1 MPSFSRALLGFLVVA
16 NGNYLAGQQRRPVVR
31 KGTVEVVAAI
41 VGGEM
46 QIRPI
51 PLLSL
56 EVWRGAETARTSLRT
71 GLDGHATA
79 TLPAGDY
86 HLRTAQTPSIGGK
99 RYQWVTDVHVSADKV
114 AHVELTNANAQID
127 STLVA
132 TATTARSI
140 APEIALYDRLKS
152 GVLQV
157 RADLSSGTGFIID
170 TLGGV
175 VITNAHVLSNAEQ
188 VSVVLQTGIRV
199 PAVVLVK
206 NNDRS
211 EEHTSELQSHHDLVC
226 RL

>member
-1 MPSFSRALLGFLVVA
+1 MSSLSRALLGFLVVA
-16 NGNYLAGQQRRPVVR
+16 NAHHLAGQQRRPVVR

-41 VGGEM
+41 VGDEM
-46 QIRPI
+46 QIRPV

-56 EVWRGAETARTSLRT
+56 EVWQGADTARTSLRT
-71 GLDGHATA
+71 GLDGHATT

-86 HLRTAQTPSIGGK
+86 HLRTAQTPSIGGR

-114 AHVELTNANAQID
+114 THVELTNANAQID

-132 TATTARSI
+132 TATARSI

-175 VITNAHVLSNAEQ
+175 VITNAHV
-188 VSVVLQTGIRV
+188 VS
-199 PAVVLVK
+199 
-206 NNDRS
+206 
-211 EEHTSELQSHHDLVC
+211 
-226 RL
+226 